1 MVASQTRWSVFW
13 FSQISNGI
21 KCPRQSSK
29 CGEKNASSR
38 QCWKC
43 EMSNC
48 QKAMKDYFLNDRV
61 FLQLSTWWRLLTTR
75 DAGWRGG
82 IPSSGCHHRHHRH
95 RHCKLEYFQLLCCIT
110 LLHIAPQY
118 FTHITKHCTVHIAPC
133 IYICDIGICY
143 SRLSAW
149 DTALL
154 WADGIPSRRQLSLDG
169 STMDQQGWSKNISF

>member
-21 KCPRQSSK
+21 KCSCQSLK

-75 DAGWRGG
+75 DAGRRGG
-82 IPSSGCHHRHHRH
+82 RPSSGCHHRHHRH

-118 FTHITKHCTVHIAPC
+118 FTIFHAYKDWPNTAQCTSRHVY
-133 IYICDIGICY
+133 IYMRHRNLLFATFC
-143 SRLSAW
+143 LS
-149 DTALL
+149 T
-154 WADGIPSRRQLSLDG
+154 S
-169 STMDQQGWSKNISF
+169 MGWRHT